1 MKKTRAT
8 ETGKTMEYVVEGDPV
23 KQGDIVTVDGVKGV
37 ALSDGE
43 VGDTIT
49 LTLIEEEVTPTDSDE
64 AKTNEDVVRPRMQQP
79 QPRMQPQLLKMPQL
93 R

>member
-1 MKKTRAT
+1 
-8 ETGKTMEYVVEGDPV
+8 MEYVVEGDPV

-49 LTLIEEEVTPTDSDE
+49 LTLIEEESRRLTPT
-64 AKTNEDVVRPRMQQP
+64 KPKRTRM
-79 QPRMQPQLLKMPQL
+79 
-93 R
+93 